1 VVSDCGGPEN
11 FVHKQSVATNLE
23 EARRLAILAGAD
35 IECGSSFKKALVSAV
50 EKGLLRESDLDSNVR
65 RVLRTKFKL
74 GLFENPGRQNMV
86 WEKLPEYD
94 TPEHRAL
101 AREVAVEG
109 SALLRNEDHLLPLS
123 KEIKTVAV
131 IGPSA
136 DLAQTGDYSAKPA
149 SDQLV
154 TVLQGVKS
162 HVSSTTKVLYAR
174 GCDYLSPDISGIA
187 AAVAAAKQ
195 ADAVIL
201 VVGDNSNESQGKA
214 TSGENN
220 DGATLEIPG
229 AQRQLI
235 KEIQAA
241 GKPVVLVL
249 VNGKPFT
256 LVWEANHIA
265 AILETWYPGEEG
277 GDAIA
282 DLVFGERNPSG
293 RLPITFPRS
302 SGQLPLRYNYLPTG
316 RNYDYYDMPF
326 SPLYRFGYGLS
337 YTTFKYSNLAAAM
350 NQDRGVAVVSAE
362 VENTGDRDGDEVAQL
377 YITDVHTSVIT
388 PVIELKGFSR
398 VSLKKGEKKTVTFEL
413 TPYQLSLLNADMARV
428 VEPGVFRVHVGG
440 ASPVPPSG
448 GNDHKTKIGFKDPAQ
463 GVSGQFEIEKNYHA
477 DFVYDL
483 KAPDQAAQGENFPV
497 TVTVRNQGN
506 LLDVASIELYG
517 DKLLDTRR
525 MEIEP
530 GETHTCNFKVALSQ
544 SGRQT
549 LAAILGKKAVF
560 HEMTVSKA
568 PAKSN

>member
-1 VVSDCGGPEN
+1 
-11 FVHKQSVATNLE
+11 
-23 EARRLAILAGAD
+23 
-35 IECGSSFKKALVSAV
+35 
-50 EKGLLRESDLDSNVR
+50 
-65 RVLRTKFKL
+65 
-74 GLFENPGRQNMV
+74 
-86 WEKLPEYD
+86 
-94 TPEHRAL
+94 
-101 AREVAVEG
+101 
-109 SALLRNEDHLLPLS
+109 
-123 KEIKTVAV
+123 
-131 IGPSA
+131 
-136 DLAQTGDYSAKPA
+136 
-149 SDQLV
+149 
-154 TVLQGVKS
+154 
-162 HVSSTTKVLYAR
+162 
-174 GCDYLSPDISGIA
+174 
-187 AAVAAAKQ
+187 
-195 ADAVIL
+195 
-201 VVGDNSNESQGKA
+201 
-214 TSGENN
+214 
-220 DGATLEIPG
+220 
-229 AQRQLI
+229 
-235 KEIQAA
+235 
-241 GKPVVLVL
+241 
-249 VNGKPFT
+249 
-256 LVWEANHIA
+256 
-265 AILETWYPGEEG
+265 
-277 GDAIA
+277 
-282 DLVFGERNPSG
+282 
-293 RLPITFPRS
+293 
-302 SGQLPLRYNYLPTG
+302 
-316 RNYDYYDMPF
+316 
-326 SPLYRFGYGLS
+326 
-337 YTTFKYSNLAAAM
+337 
-350 NQDRGVAVVSAE
+350 
-362 VENTGDRDGDEVAQL
+362 VAQL